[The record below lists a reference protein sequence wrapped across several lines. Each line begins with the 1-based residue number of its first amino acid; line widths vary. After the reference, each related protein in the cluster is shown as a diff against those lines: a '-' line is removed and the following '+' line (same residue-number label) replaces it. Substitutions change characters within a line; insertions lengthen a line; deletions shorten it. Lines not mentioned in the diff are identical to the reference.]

1 MGCWQRPGWE
11 THRCN
16 WWWPVLKA
24 NSAFVLFYF
33 TIDWISRNLQETNG
47 YSMQPES
54 LQQQCHMCSTLMN
67 SLHRKFAVEKAFK
80 SFFRLLI
87 RHSDDCKCA
96 DDGAGKGWYE
106 SPGSFSGAGS
116 CSSALSGVLQCS
128 PGLFWDKKP
137 VEASSAVEFFFCSCR
152 QPPRRQRRRVSE
164 CVEHVLQ
171 GPGVVPERCWKFVTG
186 TFERILSASLS
197 QDLTAT
203 TVTHFQRS
211 RGKSFPLRVLNAFLG
226 ILAVFF

>member
-1 MGCWQRPGWE
+1 
-11 THRCN
+11 
-16 WWWPVLKA
+16 
-24 NSAFVLFYF
+24 
-33 TIDWISRNLQETNG
+33 
-47 YSMQPES
+47 MQPES

-128 PGLFWDKKP
+128 PGFFWDKKP
-137 VEASSAVEFFFCSCR
+137 VEASSAVEFFFVAVFSHPGGSVGGFRSVLSMFCKVPGWFRSD
-152 QPPRRQRRRVSE
+152 
-164 CVEHVLQ
+164 VESWSR
-171 GPGVVPERCWKFVTG
+171 GR
-186 TFERILSASLS
+186 LSA
-197 QDLTAT
+197 
-203 TVTHFQRS
+203 F
-211 RGKSFPLRVLNAFLG
+211 
-226 ILAVFF
+226 